1 MEVPVPVLQPVVEE
15 KVNHHFFLTDIK
27 AVKTCF
33 ITIRISKTICM
44 KKNFLYI
51 FLIIGLSA
59 HAQTPEDALRTAW
72 FTQNGT
78 ARNMAT
84 GGVMGSLGGD
94 ITANHINPAGLGLF
108 KTNEFVLTP
117 GFAINHNKFNYRGTD
132 TAINK
137 NNFNY
142 GTSGIILSSSKKGDR
157 HKWTSSAFALSV
169 NQVANY
175 NNHIQFKG
183 LNNFSSFTEQYLE
196 ELIKDR
202 ADSNAALNN
211 YIFGSS
217 LAFRTF
223 LIDTIRASNGSV
235 AGYQSLVPISTGVNQ
250 LNDVVTRGGYHEI
263 ALGLAGN
270 MADKM
275 YVGGSI
281 NIPIISYQR
290 DITYSETDATNRL
303 TNQFK
308 TFEYR
313 ENFRSNAAGIGAKLG
328 IIYKPIDSWR
338 IGFAFHTPQVLSY
351 RDQISSSITANTET
365 YAGIKTAKSDD
376 LNSGNPGERKY
387 SMITPWRAIAS
398 ASYVF
403 REISDT
409 RKQRAFISADIEYV
423 NYRGSRYYSEEKNN
437 QTQQK
442 YFDILNNGIKDTY
455 KGNINVKVGG
465 ELKLHTIMFR
475 LGGAYYGS
483 PYADENLPANRI
495 LATGGLGY
503 RNHGIFIDLG
513 YVHSFNQDVQFAYRL
528 NDKPNT
534 FAEQTGSR
542 GNVVLTVGF
551 KF

>member
-1 MEVPVPVLQPVVEE
+1 
-15 KVNHHFFLTDIK
+15 
-27 AVKTCF
+27 
-33 ITIRISKTICM
+33 M
-44 KKNFLYI
+44 KKNLLYI
-51 FLIIGLSA
+51 FSLICISA
-59 HAQTPEDALRTAW
+59 AAQTPEDALRTAW

-94 ITANHINPAGLGLF
+94 ITANHVNPAGIGLF

-117 GFAINHNKFNYRGTD
+117 GFALNNNKFKYRGTD
-132 TAINK
+132 TLNSK

-142 GTSGIILSSSKKGDR
+142 GASGIILSSSYKGER
-157 HKWTSSAFALSV
+157 KKWTSSAFALSV

-183 LNNFSSFTEQYLE
+183 FNNFSSFTEQYLE
-196 ELIKDR
+196 ELTKDR
-202 ADSNAALNN
+202 ADTNAALSN

-223 LIDTIRASNGSV
+223 LIDTIRAADGSV

-250 LNDVVTRGGYHEI
+250 LYNATTRGGYHEI
-263 ALGLAGN
+263 ALGVAGN

-281 NIPIISYQR
+281 TIPIISYQR
-290 DITYSETDATNRL
+290 DLTYSETDATTNPN
-303 TNQFK
+303 NQFYS
-308 TFEYR
+308 FEYK
-313 ENFRSNAAGIGAKLG
+313 ETFTSKAVGIGAKLG
-328 IIYKPIDSWR
+328 VIYKPQEYWR
-338 IGFAFHTPQVLSY
+338 IGLAVHTPQLLGY
-351 RDQISSSITANTET
+351 TDHISSSLTSNTES
-365 YAGIKTAKSDD
+365 YAHTKSATSNE
-376 LNSGNPGERKY
+376 LNSGKAGERKY
-387 SMITPWRAIAS
+387 NMITPWRAIVS

-409 RKQRAFISADIEYV
+409 RQQRAFISADLEYV
-423 NYRGSRYYSEEKNN
+423 NYSGARFSAADGSN
-437 QTQQK
+437 QTLKK
-442 YFDILNNGIKDTY
+442 YYNIVNEGIKDTY
-455 KGNINVKVGG
+455 KSNINFRLGG

-483 PYADENLPANRI
+483 PYADENLKANRI

-503 RNHGIFIDLG
+503 RDHGIFIDLS
-513 YVHSFNQDVQFAYRL
+513 YAHMFTKDVQFAYRL
-528 NDKPNT
+528 NDKANT
-534 FAEQTGSR
+534 YAEQGGSR
-542 GNVVLTVGF
+542 GNIVLTFGF